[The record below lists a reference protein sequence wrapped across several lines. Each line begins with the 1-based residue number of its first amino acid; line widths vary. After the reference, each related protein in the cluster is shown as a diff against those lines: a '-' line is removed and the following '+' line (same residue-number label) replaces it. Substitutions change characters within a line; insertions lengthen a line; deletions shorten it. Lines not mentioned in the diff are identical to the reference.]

1 MKKFAVILGVL
12 VIALILS
19 CGCTTTSTSSSTS
32 SVSITLPSEVVITGT
47 WEIDKEDL
55 SSRPLPIEIDL
66 DAVNQG
72 KSDAKNVQADIVFT
86 YGDKTIL
93 TEKANLGDISAGNS
107 KEFKAKYQLDIPETF
122 DRTKFDMTI
131 SNIYVDGKSLN
142 DEN

>member
-1 MKKFAVILGVL
+1 MKKFALILGIL

-19 CGCTTTSTSSSTS
+19 CGCTTTSTSSS

-47 WEIDKEDL
+47 WEINKEDL

-86 YGDKTIL
+86 YDDKTIL
-93 TEKANLGDISAGNS
+93 TEKADIGDISAGNS
-107 KEFKAKYQLDIPETF
+107 KEFKAKYMLDIPETF